1 MTILYEYYYDLR
13 YFKMMPGFYVLVVRE
28 ETPKTLRGDVFTTHQ
43 QPPLQRFVL
52 QKNALGK
59 VRCGRYGGI
68 YSLKTH
74 VVANSD
80 KEAALKAKQLFAN
93 FLVEEAQKLRS

>member
-1 MTILYEYYYDLR
+1 MTIYEYYYDLR
-13 YFKMMPGFYVLVVRE
+13 YFKMSGFYILVVRT
-28 ETPKTLRGDVFTTHQ
+28 ETPKTLRGDVFTNHQ
-43 QPPLQRFVL
+43 QTRPLERFVV
-52 QKNALGK
+52 QKDNIGK

-80 KEAALKAKQLFAN
+80 EEATMKAKQLFAD
-93 FLVEEAQKLRS
+93 FLVEEAQRLRS